1 MALASPQP
9 RTPVDQ
15 EAEFDDHRSA
25 PPSAGPGSDAGQE
38 FGGLE
43 MSHASAAKIPAPE
56 RMLSRAMSATS
67 HGDSAMVRMEDAMAK
82 HLAVPDVV
90 EPLVPKNLTAAESTA
105 DWMSS
110 WVRQDLY
117 RLSALDAS
125 SADNL

>member
-67 HGDSAMVRMEDAMAK
+67 HGENS
-82 HLAVPDVV
+82 
-90 EPLVPKNLTAAESTA
+90 
-105 DWMSS
+105 
-110 WVRQDLY
+110 
-117 RLSALDAS
+117 AS
-125 SADNL
+125 SHERGLLVYSLSFRVSSKQENR